1 MKVLAGISLILCTSW
16 MGVAQDSLV
25 NKASKQLYEAE
36 LNFANMANEQG
47 AKEAFL
53 MYLAPESI
61 GFDATTGMP
70 TNAKEEWS
78 KKEMKGLLTWKPFA
92 TEITASADLGVTT
105 RAWKLFT
112 DSTQTTVQEG
122 GSHLCLWQKTP
133 SNTWQVLLDIGVNH
147 TVINPDNCEE
157 YFPVFKPEALT
168 NGQVLAERFA
178 FMNDHFYWKNAKT
191 STNPYEPHLD
201 EKVVLFRD
209 GITPII
215 GKKKVLA
222 FLEKNQDKSLVYTG
236 LKAIASKSGDLAC
249 VYGIV
254 SGKTK
259 QGKPLTGTYVRIWKQ
274 EAKGVWKITQEVV
287 KIAK

>member
-1 MKVLAGISLILCTSW
+1 MKVLTGISLILCTSW
-16 MGVAQDSLV
+16 MSIAQDSVV
-25 NKASKQLYEAE
+25 NKASKQVYEAE
-36 LNFANMANEQG
+36 LNFANMASEQG
-47 AKEAFL
+47 AKKAFESFL
-53 MYLAPESI
+53 TAESI

-70 TNAKEEWS
+70 TNAKEEWR
-78 KKEMKGLLTWKPFA
+78 KKEMKGVLIRKPFA
-92 TEITASADLGVTT
+92 TEITGSADLGLTT
-105 RAWKLFT
+105 GTWKLV
-112 DSTQTTVQEG
+112 DSTKTTVWEA
-122 GSHLCLWQKTP
+122 GSYVSLWQKTP

-147 TVINPDNCEE
+147 TVMNSESCEE

-191 STNPYEPHLD
+191 SLNPYEPHLD

-209 GITPII
+209 ATTPII
-215 GKKKVLA
+215 GKKKALE

-259 QGKPLTGTYVRIWKQ
+259 QGKPIAGTYVRIWKQ